1 MKKNIITNKITPCCG
16 LPFSTTYWWVSNLDL
31 DTEANRNYI
40 KSQVNQGGVIS
51 IDGWKVL
58 INSGTL
64 EADAS
69 LTKADFLAWF
79 NCGNQPTCE
88 QLKVIIESYQLGYL
102 VDLNDEITQII
113 IMNDDSLKIGT
124 LEDKWNELTRTMPS
138 QVYPAW
144 QGIKVERNKQYIVLV
159 IDIKTIGFFDAIFVD
174 GLNNKLYEK
183 TLEATTVGK
192 NVFEIDFKTPE
203 NYDSYFG
210 ISTNVNH
217 LYNWDD
223 RVSSVEAVYA
233 ESGFINNLGKTRLLG
248 FYLIEKSE
256 VLQRKDVN
264 ENDIIDNNILVG
276 KLGAEKV
283 GFKPES
289 WSIATA
295 FFTVAS
301 PNWHGIKLEKNKIYK
316 RIFVYADRIGE
327 VKFYFIGAKNNYERL
342 LVTATLKVGL
352 NILALKDLSDET
364 KEKPLYVGEK
374 GGYLAIRTNS
384 NVVMYGDGA
393 PISNVAYS
401 YGGATIDKNVGRVFK
416 FYIESDVEIVT
427 KNDLKKTGLL
437 FDFKINNIDFSSDVI
452 DGSGGIYNGNGWF
465 ANTAGLGSRLVLN
478 KYFALGER
486 TFICRFKGG
495 ANSQISLGSLS
506 ENEDGMGS
514 RHDDFIVDFPNKKI
528 KYKIING
535 TYVEENA
542 PFLNPANEY
551 TSEITRNYNKV
562 KFTVTDLK
570 TGEFSSIER
579 TFDGEGGN
587 GAGSINPTPTIISL
601 LHDKHS
607 IYLSAGDF
615 MEVKQFTVLAG
626 KKDVDLIAYG
636 DSISEPEFYYPSA
649 EFSKSWIQLMKSEI
663 ESRGGKAIISG
674 RSSTNITQL
683 LDRIKNELPFI
694 RAKFVMIT
702 IGTNGGNSEAN
713 LSELIEYIF
722 AQNSIPILNNIP
734 CNESGTQVA
743 DNILI
748 EKIRQ
753 KYGIE
758 GTKFDIPTS
767 INYDGLNV
775 DNSTMFQEN
784 GTIYHHPNVKGAK
797 LMQWRTKIDVPY
809 IYG

>member
-1 MKKNIITNKITPCCG
+1 MKKNVITNKITPCCS
-16 LPFSTTYWWVSNLDL
+16 LPFPTFYFWIKSLTLNS
-31 DTEANRNYI
+31 EANRELI
-40 KSQVNQGGVIS
+40 LSKLSQNGILS
-51 IDGWKVL
+51 IDAWKVL
-58 INSGTL
+58 INSGRL
-64 EADAS
+64 EGDS
-69 LTKADFLAWF
+69 PLTKAQFLSWF
-79 NCGNQPTCE
+79 DCGNQPTCE
-88 QLKVIIESYQLGYL
+88 QLKVLIESYQLGYW

-124 LEDKWNELTRTMPS
+124 LEDKWNELTSTMPS

-174 GLNNKLYEK
+174 GSNNKLYEK

-192 NVFEIDFKTPE
+192 NVFEIDFKTHE

-223 RVSSVEAVYA
+223 GVSSVEAVYA
-233 ESGFINNLGKTRLLG
+233 EGGFIHNLGKTRLLG

-289 WSIATA
+289 WSFATG

-301 PNWHGIKLEKNKIYK
+301 PNWHGIKLEKNKTYK
-316 RIFVYADRIGE
+316 RIFVYADRVGE
-327 VKFYFIGAKNNYERL
+327 VKFYFVSEKVNYERL

-352 NILALKDLSDET
+352 NILVLKDLSDET

-374 GGYLAIRTNS
+374 GGFLAIRTSVNS
-384 NVVMYGDGA
+384 VMYGDGA
-393 PISNVAYS
+393 PSENVAYS
-401 YGGATIDKNVGRVFK
+401 YEDGLTKINGRVFK
-416 FYIESDVEIVT
+416 FYIESDIEIVT
-427 KNDLKKTGLL
+427 KDDLKTTGLL
-437 FDFKINNIDFSSDVI
+437 FDHKINNVDFSSDVI

-506 ENEDGMGS
+506 ENEGGMGS
-514 RHDDFIVDFPNKKI
+514 RHDDFLVNFSTKKI
-528 KYKIING
+528 YYKIINE

-579 TFDGEGGN
+579 MFDGEGGN
-587 GAGSINPTPTIISL
+587 GDGSINPTPTIISL
-601 LHDKHS
+601 LHDKYS

-649 EFSKSWIQLMKSEI
+649 EFSKSWVQLMKSEI

-722 AQNSIPILNNIP
+722 SQNSIPILNNIP

-748 EKIRQ
+748 EKVRQ

-784 GTIYHHPNVKGAK
+784 GTIYHHPNIKGAK